1 MEKEYFESAP
11 VPKAIAK
18 FAIPTILSQMVILIY
33 NLADTFFVGHTNDPD
48 QVAAL
53 TLSFPLFMLMVA
65 IANLMGIGANSL
77 MSRSLGLK
85 KPEQAKHASAFG
97 FYGGIAVAVLYS
109 LTLLIFMRPILET
122 IGASSNTYGYT
133 SNYLTWTVVIGG
145 VPMVMN
151 MVMGHLIRAE
161 GNSKQAGIGMA
172 IGGVINI
179 LLDPVLVLW
188 LGWGIEGAA
197 IATAFS
203 NSIGVV
209 YFFIVIYKNRKKT
222 VVSISPKDV
231 RFEKALIADI
241 ILVGFPAA
249 LVILLGSLGNV
260 VMTHYM
266 APYGDTNVAAF
277 GLVQKVGSI
286 AIQITV
292 GLTQG
297 VMPLVGYNFAAGN
310 HSRTHEV
317 CRDAFILIIG
327 YAVFCVAAIE
337 LFPKA
342 VISVFIDEQQTI
354 QTGVDFIRRWFWCAP
369 GMCLVLLLNS
379 IFQAMGKWKQSMF
392 LSIFRQGAAFIPIL
406 IILNKTVGL
415 YGLVWSQPI
424 SDTLTLIL
432 GGVLYIIMVKAQ
444 KKEEALNATKA

>member
-1 MEKEYFESAP
+1 MEKEYFESIP
-11 VPKAIAK
+11 VPRAIVK
-18 FAIPTILSQMVILIY
+18 FAVPTVLSQMVTLIY

-85 KPEQAKHASAFG
+85 KPEQAQKASAFG
-97 FYGGIAVAVLYS
+97 FYGGIVVAVLYS
-109 LTLLIFMRPILET
+109 VILLIFMRPILNAV
-122 IGASSNTYGYT
+122 GASSNTYSFT
-133 SNYLTWTVVIGG
+133 STYLTWTVVIGG

-172 IGGVINI
+172 IGGIINI

-188 LGWGIEGAA
+188 LNMGIEGAA

-203 NSIGVV
+203 NCIGVL
-209 YFFIVIYKNRKKT
+209 YFFVVIYKNRNKT
-222 VVSISPKDV
+222 VVSISPRKLV
-231 RFEKALIADI
+231 FEKSIIADI

-249 LVILLGSLGNV
+249 LVILLGSAGNI

-266 APYGDTNVAAF
+266 APYGDANVAAF

-297 VMPLVGYNFAAGN
+297 IMPLVGYNFAAGN

-317 CRDAFILIIG
+317 CRDAFMLIIC
-327 YAVFCVAAIE
+327 YAILCLAAIE
-337 LFPKA
+337 LFPRA
-342 VISVFIDEQQTI
+342 VISVFIDEPQTI
-354 QTGVDFIRRWFWCAP
+354 DLGVDFIKRWFWCAP
-369 GMCLVLLLNS
+369 GMCIVLLLNS

-392 LSIFRQGAAFIPIL
+392 LSVFRQGIALIPLL
-406 IILNKTVGL
+406 IVLNNVIGL

-424 SDTLTLIL
+424 SDTVTLIL
-432 GGVLYIIMVKAQ
+432 GGALYLYMVKEQ
-444 KKEEALNATKA
+444 KKEERLKL